1 MKQTCYCWRAG
12 PRETLPTRNN
22 DALLLD
28 VLDLLGGPA
37 PPHLAGGDGEDDDL
51 VVVPHQ
57 LGAAVPEGLQR
68 LKSMQVEEG
77 GDVDHFKVHVGCS

>member
-1 MKQTCYCWRAG
+1 MKQICYFWRAG

-51 VVVPHQ
+51 VVVAHR
-57 LGAAVPEGLQR
+57 LGEAVPKGLLP
-68 LKSMQVEEG
+68 LKCMQVEVD
-77 GDVDHFKVHVGCS
+77 GDVDHS